1 MSGLERREIPMAG
14 TEKVHILD
22 VDTFFMWVSKKLQ
35 GDVRMCPAVPEQRVG
50 GRGGGGVEGGTH
62 QDKTMT

>member
-1 MSGLERREIPMAG
+1 MAG

-22 VDTFFMWVSKKLQ
+22 VNTFFMWVSKKLH
-35 GDVRMCPAVPEQRVG
+35 GDVRMRPAVPEQRVG
-50 GRGGGGVEGGTH
+50 GGTH